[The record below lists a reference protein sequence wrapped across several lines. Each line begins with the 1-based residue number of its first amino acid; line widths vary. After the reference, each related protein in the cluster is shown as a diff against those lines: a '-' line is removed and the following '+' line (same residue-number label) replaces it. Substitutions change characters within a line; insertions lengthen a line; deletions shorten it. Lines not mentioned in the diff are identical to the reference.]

1 MELHLSHERID
12 HVRSVLNTS
21 VIQEETMEMIV
32 PDALPDILRII
43 CADATVLVRSKDT
56 DAGRVSVSGIAAATV
71 IYAPDG
77 AGGVRR
83 IGIDIPFTISAAESE
98 ITPASKVTARVS
110 AVNADASMINPRK
123 FAVRVSLCAE
133 LACYNDAELSV
144 CSDVEPNEEAGIEIL
159 KESLAVR
166 IPVDV
171 REKPF
176 VISDEL
182 AIPNSSP
189 QIGEIL
195 RSRAAV
201 TAEEARVVG
210 NKVIFRGNA
219 VISLLYSPAD
229 GGELCGA
236 ELASEFSQIMEFAN
250 ISEECEFELVLM
262 LTGSYIEAGGMEVSD
277 GRQIRAELHVVAQ
290 CVAIEK
296 KVIPFVGDVYSTR
309 FNLTQNASELAFENK
324 DSAISVSSVFRG
336 TLETEDDVSRVIS
349 VSAVA
354 GAVESAAENGVMT
367 MKAPLFV
374 KCIYTDGGGR
384 IQSASGRFEVEAT
397 GDARGGCKYT
407 INASCGREVYGVS
420 SGNGIELRL
429 PVDFIIM
436 GTAPVRVSPVS
447 EISYDEDT
455 ALDTSKIPSIMI
467 SKTVNGDTLWK
478 LAKRHRST
486 TELILSANGLENEE
500 DVAAGQMLIV
510 PKKR

>member
-43 CADATVLVRSKDT
+43 CVDAMVLVRSKDT
-56 DAGRVSVSGIAAATV
+56 DAGRVSVSGVAAATV

-77 AGGVRR
+77 AGCVRR
-83 IGIDIPFTISAAESE
+83 IVIDIPFTISAAESE
-98 ITPASKVTARVS
+98 ITHASKVIARVS
-110 AVNADASMINPRK
+110 VVNADASMINPRK
-123 FAVRVSLCAE
+123 FVVRASICAE

-144 CSDVEPNEEAGIEIL
+144 CSDIESNEEAGIEIL
-159 KESLAVR
+159 KESLAVGV
-166 IPVDV
+166 PVDV

-195 RSRAAV
+195 GSRAVV

-210 NKVIFRGNA
+210 NKVIFRGN
-219 VISLLYSPAD
+219 VGISLLYSPAD
-229 GGELCGA
+229 GGELCSA
-236 ELASEFSQIMEFAN
+236 ELASEFSQIMEFEN
-250 ISEECEFELVLM
+250 VSEECEFELVLM
-262 LTGSYIEAGGMEVSD
+262 LTGSYIEAGGTEGTD
-277 GRQIRAELHVVAQ
+277 GRQISAELHVVAQ

-296 KVIPFVGDVYSTR
+296 KVIPFVSDIYSTR
-309 FNLTQNASELAFENK
+309 FDLRQNVSELAFENK
-324 DSAISVSSVFRG
+324 DSAIRVNSVFRG
-336 TLETEDDVSRVIS
+336 TLETQDDVSRVIS
-349 VSAVA
+349 VNAAA

-384 IQSASGRFEVEAT
+384 IQSASGKFEAEAT
-397 GDARGGCKYT
+397 GDVRGGCRYA
-407 INASCGREVYGVS
+407 INASCGREVYGAPS
-420 SGNGIELRL
+420 RNGIELRV
-429 PVDFIIM
+429 PVDFSIT
-436 GTAPVRVSPVS
+436 GTMPVRVSPVS

-455 ALDTSKIPSIMI
+455 AIDTSKIPSLII
-467 SKTVNGDTLWK
+467 SKAVNGDTLWK
-478 LAKRHRST
+478 LAKKHHST
-486 TELILSANGLENEE
+486 TALILSANGLENEE
-500 DVAAGQMLIV
+500 EVEAGQMLIV

>member
-71 IYAPDG
+71 MYVPDG
-77 AGGVRR
+77 VGGVRR
-83 IGIDIPFTISAAESE
+83 IVADIPFTTYAAESE
-98 ITPASKVTARVS
+98 ITTVSKVTARVS

-123 FAVRVSLCAE
+123 FVVRVSLCAA
-133 LACYNDAELSV
+133 LVCYNDAELSV

-195 RSRAAV
+195 RSRAVV
-201 TAEEARVVG
+201 TAEETKVVG

-219 VISLLYSPAD
+219 GISLLYSPAD
-229 GGELCGA
+229 GGELCGV
-236 ELASEFSQIMEFAN
+236 ELASEFSQIMEFEN

-262 LTGSYIEAGGMEVSD
+262 LTGSYIEAGGTDGPD
-277 GRQIRAELHVVAQ
+277 GRQISVELHVVAQ

-296 KVIPFVGDVYSTR
+296 KVVPFVSDVYSTR
-309 FNLTQNASELAFENK
+309 FNVTQNAYELAFENK
-324 DSAISVSSVFRG
+324 DSAVRVSSVFRG
-336 TLETEDDVSRVIS
+336 TLETEDDVSRVLSIS
-349 VSAVA
+349 AAA
-354 GAVESAAENGVMT
+354 GTVESTAEDNVIT

-374 KCIYTDGGGR
+374 TCIYTDGGGR
-384 IQSASGRFEVEAT
+384 IQSASGRFEAEAT
-397 GDARGGCKYT
+397 GDVRGVCKYA
-407 INASCGREVYGVS
+407 INASCGREVYGAP
-420 SGNGIELRL
+420 SGNGIELRV
-429 PVDFIIM
+429 PVDFSIT
-436 GTAPVRVSPVS
+436 GAAPVRVSPVS
-447 EISYDEDT
+447 EISYDEGT
-455 ALDTSKIPSIMI
+455 ALDTSKMPSLMI
-467 SKTVNGDTLWK
+467 SKAVSGDTLWK
-478 LAKRHRST
+478 LAKKHHST
-486 TELILSANGLENEE
+486 TALILSANGLESEE
-500 DVAAGQMLIV
+500 EAATGQMLIV